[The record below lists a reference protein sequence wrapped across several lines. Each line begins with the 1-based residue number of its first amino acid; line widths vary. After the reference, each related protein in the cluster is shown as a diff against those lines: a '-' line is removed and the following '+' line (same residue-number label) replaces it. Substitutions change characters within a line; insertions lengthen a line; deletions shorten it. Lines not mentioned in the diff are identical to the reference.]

1 MPWLDKVLH
10 KNPVV
15 SFVSGLLAE
24 KKVSPVLEF
33 ALERI
38 EERKKERHENSEQK
52 GQGRDFLSRFL
63 DIKDSN
69 PNIPDS

>member
-15 SFVSGLLAE
+15 SFFSSLLAE
-24 KKVSPVLEF
+24 KKVSPVLGF

-38 EERKKERHENSEQK
+38 EGRKKERLENPEKK
-52 GQGRDFLSRFL
+52 GQERDFLSRFL

>member
-1 MPWLDKVLH
+1 MPWLDQVLH

-15 SFVSGLLAE
+15 GFFSGLFAK

-33 ALERI
+33 ALQRI
-38 EERKKERHENSEQK
+38 EERKRERRDHPETK
-52 GQGRDFLSRFL
+52 GQQRDFLARFL

-69 PNIPDS
+69 SSIPDL